1 MGPVRIGNSAY
12 TQIQNDGYGSV
23 ILAST
28 QSIFDS
34 RLENPGDVS
43 LFEKLEGLGHQAV
56 RLWNRPDAGLWE
68 LRTPQQVHTYSAV
81 MCWAACDR
89 LDNIAPRLYRHHR
102 AAAWATEATES
113 RIRILDAAGT
123 DRHNSLAYSRRT
135 VGSGNWRD

>member
-28 QSIFDS
+28 QSFFDS

-43 LFEKLEGLGHQAV
+43 LFEKLEGLGQQAV

-68 LRTPQQVHTYSAV
+68 LPPRHQVHTESAV
-81 MCWAACDR
+81 SGWDASDR
-89 LDNIAPRLYRHHR
+89 LAHIATLGR
-102 AAAWATEATES
+102 A
-113 RIRILDAAGT
+113 
-123 DRHNSLAYSRRT
+123 
-135 VGSGNWRD
+135 

>member
-28 QSIFDS
+28 QSFFDS

-56 RLWNRPDAGLWE
+56 RLWNPPDAGLWE
-68 LRTPQQVHTYSAV
+68 LRTRPHVHTYSAV

-89 LDNIAPRLYRHHR
+89 LAKIAHRVALPAR
-102 AAAWATEATES
+102 AALGAQEPRE
-113 RIRILDAAGT
+113 IRPGT
-123 DRHNSLAYSRRT
+123 LE
-135 VGSGNWRD
+135 